1 MWNKKSATCFICE
14 NDLFDLFQTTNQSGQ
29 PQTVTVTVTGN
40 QNNNG
45 TNNSGTKIIQTLNS
59 VQTSAN
65 NPSNPTIIQ
74 PTQGGQQFI
83 VTSKTF
89 IDDTYPIHCSENLES
104 FGII

>member
-1 MWNKKSATCFICE
+1 MFWTFDAEQEEPPNLTKE
-14 NDLFDLFQTTNQSGQ
+14 NYPTARSLNSFFYFFQTTNQSGQ

-83 VTSKTF
+83 VTSK
-89 IDDTYPIHCSENLES
+89 ILCVNK
-104 FGII
+104 